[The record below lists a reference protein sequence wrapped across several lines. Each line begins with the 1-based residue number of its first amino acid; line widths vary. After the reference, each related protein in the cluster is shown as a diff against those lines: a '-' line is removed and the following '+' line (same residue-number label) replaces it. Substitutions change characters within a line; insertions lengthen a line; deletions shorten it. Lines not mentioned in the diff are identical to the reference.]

1 MNDDEFKE
9 WVRIIG
15 LWFAGIMG
23 AVIGLYLLIVAGWAT
38 HAYINQIDPDPPMC
52 RHEQTCQDKYGQLVR
67 CVRRYEA
74 DDAGNAINLPDPPA
88 SVADAGK

>member
-52 RHEQTCQDKYGQLVR
+52 RHEQTCQDKYGALVR
-67 CVRRYEA
+67 CRLKYEA
-74 DDAGNAINLPDPPA
+74 DDAGHPINLREEPA
-88 SVADAGK
+88 NDAGK